1 MKYFIVPATSVAGE
15 VEAESREDAMVD
27 FAATM
32 DLDMNAYFKAVTKE
46 EMEKAE
52 LPFSEEPS
60 RKAKTL
66 GVVIDDSDDPCG
78 SCHMRESC
86 TAEAPSEY
94 CDR

>member
-1 MKYFIVPATSVAGE
+1 MKYFIVPATSIAGE
-15 VEAESREDAMVD
+15 VEAETREDAMVD
-27 FAATM
+27 FAAAM

-60 RKAKTL
+60 RKAKTPA
-66 GVVIDDSDDPCG
+66 VVIDDDDSPCDR
-78 SCHMRESC
+78 CYIKETC
-86 TAEAPSEY
+86 TEEGPSEY

>member
-1 MKYFIVPATSVAGE
+1 MKYFIVPATSIAGE
-15 VEAESREDAMVD
+15 VEAENREDAMVD

-60 RKAKTL
+60 RRAKSPV
-66 GVVIDDSDDPCG
+66 VVIDDSDTPCD
-78 SCHMRESC
+78 SCHIRESC